1 MLFWLFLSM
10 DLGGGF
16 HSASQKTRKHF
27 YFILTG
33 QLCIDQSQSSSAN
46 HKLIVHFRVAAC
58 LSFKASPGAQP
69 FKWKWVAYSYSGT
82 MIKFLP
88 LDFLSVS
95 HRIPW
100 KNKNAIYRLQ
110 ISLLVPEIFKFEKWV
125 KYANEMTDD
134 VIHSTQYYIEYIN
147 RATFANLQ
155 SGPLKLG
162 SLIVL
167 QETHL
172 WL

>member
-1 MLFWLFLSM
+1 
-10 DLGGGF
+10 
-16 HSASQKTRKHF
+16 
-27 YFILTG
+27 
-33 QLCIDQSQSSSAN
+33 
-46 HKLIVHFRVAAC
+46 
-58 LSFKASPGAQP
+58 
-69 FKWKWVAYSYSGT
+69 

-95 HRIPW
+95 HRTPW

-110 ISLLVPEIFKFEKWV
+110 ISSLVPEIFKLEKWV

-134 VIHSTQYYIEYIN
+134 IIHSNQYYIEYIN
-147 RATFANLQ
+147 RATLANLQ
-155 SGPLKLG
+155 RRPLKLG

-172 WL
+172 RL